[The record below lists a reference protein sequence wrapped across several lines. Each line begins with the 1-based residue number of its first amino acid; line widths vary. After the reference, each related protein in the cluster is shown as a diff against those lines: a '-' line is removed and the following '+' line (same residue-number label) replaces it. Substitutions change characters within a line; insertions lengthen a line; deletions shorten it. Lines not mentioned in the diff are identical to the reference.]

1 MRKKSIVTTSVVRL
15 TILGLAILI
24 SVSIVTGIQFYNKM
38 SSEYQEI
45 ASTFFKIVTYE
56 VDSDLINQ
64 MVDRKDEFAN
74 IDDFIQK
81 YSEGNNQN
89 MDKDTQKLYNK
100 WLQTDWLLYETVSYN
115 KNFIT
120 FQILIPDGD
129 GAICLWTEK
138 SNDKPKQPIQR
149 KELSYRE
156 KAYIDSVYGKDKEEN
171 NGNDNGFFLVNFDT
185 QMIGT
190 VINPI
195 YDENG
200 EAIAIA
206 ELDLDLSQIIYAIL
220 KLILLISV
228 LTIFIIAFA
237 LELYFYFTR
246 REILYP
252 IQKLEKE
259 TKNVADRIKNDEE
272 IKPIEIHTNDEI
284 ESLAHSFESMEA
296 NLRTMFKENIA
307 ITSEQEH
314 IKAELDLAS
323 TIQTDMLNKDFPPFP
338 ERNEFHIYASMT
350 PAKEVGGDFYDYF
363 LIDENH
369 LALVIADVSGKGVPA
384 ALFMMRTMLM
394 IKSLATSTLSPSK
407 ILGSLNNML
416 HENNKGRMFVTIW
429 LGILD
434 IENGILRASNAGHE
448 FPFIKRPGGEFEV
461 YKDKHGFIVGG
472 KSNLTYKEYQL
483 ELEPGTKLFLYTDG
497 LPEAKNVNNE
507 MFRIDASI
515 DALNEDANANVEE
528 LITNV
533 KAKVMDFMKD
543 AEQFDDLT
551 MLSFEYNG
559 VDKDKNVKIPKISVE
574 ADVDNVSGVIEYLG
588 NTLDEIGC
596 DAKAI
601 KHIKLAT
608 EEIIV
613 NIANYAYYGY
623 DYNPDKPC
631 VIIVSGRVNTE
642 LGEAT
647 IIIRDNGIPFN
658 PLAKKDPNTTLKA
671 KERKAGGLGIFLT
684 KKFMDNVQY
693 EYNNNQNILILTK
706 KI

>member
-24 SVSIVTGIQFYNKM
+24 SVSIVTGIQFYDKM

-64 MVDRKDEFAN
+64 MVDRKDEFTN

-81 YSEGNNQN
+81 YSEGDNQYI
-89 MDKDTQKLYNK
+89 DEDTQELYIK

-129 GAICLWTEK
+129 EAICLWTEK
-138 SNDKPKQPIQR
+138 CNDTPKQPMQR

-171 NGNDNGFFLVNFDT
+171 IGNDEGFFLVDFDE

-200 EAIAIA
+200 KAIAIA
-206 ELDLDLSQIIYAIL
+206 ELDIDLSQIIYAIL
-220 KLILLISV
+220 KLILLISA

-272 IKPIEIHTNDEI
+272 IEPIEIHTNDEI
-284 ESLAHSFESMEA
+284 ESLAHSFESMEE

-314 IKAELDLAS
+314 IKAELNLAS

-416 HENNKGRMFVTIW
+416 HENNKGHMFVTIW

-461 YKDKHGFIVGG
+461 YKDKHSFIVGG

-497 LPEAKNVNNE
+497 LPEAKNVDNE
-507 MFRIDASI
+507 MFRLDASI

-574 ADVDNVSGVIEYLG
+574 ADVDNVPGVIEYLG

-613 NIANYAYYGY
+613 NIANYAYHGY
-623 DYNPDKPC
+623 DSNPDKPC
-631 VIIVSGRVNTE
+631 VIIVSGRVNTDSR
-642 LGEAT
+642 EAT

>member
-64 MVDRKDEFAN
+64 MVERKDEFAN
-74 IDDFIQK
+74 IDDFTQK

-89 MDKDTQKLYNK
+89 MDEYTRDLYEK

-129 GAICLWTEK
+129 DAICLWTEK
-138 SNDKPKQPIQR
+138 SNDMPKQPMQR

-156 KAYIDSVYGKDKEEN
+156 KAYIDSVYGKNKEEII
-171 NGNDNGFFLVNFDT
+171 GNDKGFFLVNFDE

-200 EAIAIA
+200 KAIAIA
-206 ELDLDLSQIIYAIL
+206 ELDIDLSQIIYAIL

-259 TKNVADRIKNDEE
+259 TKNVADRIKNDEKIE
-272 IKPIEIHTNDEI
+272 PIEIHTNDEI
-284 ESLAHSFESMEA
+284 ESLAHSFESMEE

-314 IKAELDLAS
+314 IKTELNLAS

-416 HENNKGRMFVTIW
+416 HENNKGHMFVTIW

-461 YKDKHGFIVGG
+461 YKDKHSFIVGG

-497 LPEAKNVNNE
+497 LPEAKNVDNE
-507 MFRIDASI
+507 MFKLDASI

-574 ADVDNVSGVIEYLG
+574 ADVDNVPGVIEYLG

-613 NIANYAYYGY
+613 NIANYAYHGY
-623 DYNPDKPC
+623 DSNPDKPC
-631 VIIVSGRVNTE
+631 VIIVSGRVNTDSR
-642 LGEAT
+642 EAT

>member
-1 MRKKSIVTTSVVRL
+1 MRKKSIVTTSIVRL

-81 YSEGNNQN
+81 YNEGNNQN
-89 MDKDTQKLYNK
+89 MDEDTQELYNK

-171 NGNDNGFFLVNFDT
+171 SENDKGFFLVNFDT

-206 ELDLDLSQIIYAIL
+206 ELDIDLSQIIYAIL

-228 LTIFIIAFA
+228 LTILIIAFA

-272 IKPIEIHTNDEI
+272 IEPIEIHTNDEI
-284 ESLAHSFESMEA
+284 ESLAHSFESMEE

-314 IKAELDLAS
+314 IKAELNLAS

-416 HENNKGRMFVTIW
+416 QENNKGRMFVTIW

-574 ADVDNVSGVIEYLG
+574 ADVDNVPGVIEYLG

-613 NIANYAYYGY
+613 NIANYAYYDY
-623 DYNPDKPC
+623 DFNPDKPC